1 MKLIKQI
8 SVFVENKPG
17 MLARIAKVLSE
28 DGIEIRAF
36 TIAESGDFGI
46 VRLVVD
52 DHERAYF
59 LLFDAGFTV
68 SSQDVI
74 GIEME
79 STTDALYRI
88 ASALGDGGVNI
99 AYAYAFTNAPRR
111 TLLIIRVDN
120 NNLAL
125 DLLKRVGIE
134 TVSQ

>member
-1 MKLIKQI
+1 MIKQI

>member
-1 MKLIKQI
+1 MIKQI

-17 MLARIAKVLSE
+17 MLARIARVLSE

>member
-1 MKLIKQI
+1 
-8 SVFVENKPG
+8 